1 MKKVHFKKWIVGLL
15 DCKGRSTRGLRAA
28 FWPAVEG
35 TGSSFET
42 DLFDDV
48 AFTCELCDEWP
59 LRLLIIWVRSSLI
72 WNFPCL
78 SLHASAAGKAD
89 FRELSPVHTY
99 IHDNDR

>member
-35 TGSSFET
+35 TGSSFDT

-48 AFTCELCDEWP
+48 AFTCELCD
-59 LRLLIIWVRSSLI
+59 
-72 WNFPCL
+72 
-78 SLHASAAGKAD
+78 
-89 FRELSPVHTY
+89 
-99 IHDNDR
+99 